1 MPKYS
6 VEPAFITESSTPVI
20 ANLLLKPYGF
30 VQVCCVHLVKPQ
42 KTNVYLLLLSCA
54 MVPLGTNILVLEFS
68 FQELNS

>member
-1 MPKYS
+1 MNTSIP
-6 VEPAFITESSTPVI
+6 
-20 ANLLLKPYGF
+20 LKPYGF

-68 FQELNS
+68 FQELEFLMQCEI